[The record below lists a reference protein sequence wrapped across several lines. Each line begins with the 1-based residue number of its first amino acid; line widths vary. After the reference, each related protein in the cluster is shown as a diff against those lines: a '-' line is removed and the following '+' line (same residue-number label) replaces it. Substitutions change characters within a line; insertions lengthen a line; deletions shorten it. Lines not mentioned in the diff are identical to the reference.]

1 MCPTRLRKTR
11 EMRGKRT
18 VGWGQIGQH
27 RKHGERGGRK
37 VGRHKHLW
45 SYTLRYMPNYFGKR
59 GFKTPQSIKGTNKP
73 TTINIG
79 QLDQLTDKLQPPTA
93 PKATTTSKRTT
104 KPKAITIDLTQLGIQ
119 KLLATG
125 HITKPLTI
133 KVQSYSEAALKKIEE
148 AGGKIISPQ
157 PEQPEETKTPQPETT
172 EEPTKT

>member
-1 MCPTRLRKTR
+1 MCPTKLRKTR
-11 EMRGKRT
+11 KMRGKRT

-79 QLDQLTDKLQPPTA
+79 QLDQLTDKLSTQPT
-93 PKATTTSKRTT
+93 PKATGTKRTT
-104 KPKAITIDLTQLGIQ
+104 RSKAMTIDLTALGIQ

-125 HITKPLTI
+125 HTSKPLTI

-148 AGGKIISPQ
+148 AGGKIITPQ
-157 PEQPEETKTPQPETT
+157 PEQPQEPENKQPEEAT
-172 EEPTKT
+172 EQPTKP

>member
-1 MCPTRLRKTR
+1 MCPHKLRKTR
-11 EMRGKRT
+11 KMRGKRT

-59 GFKTPQSIKGTNKP
+59 GFKTPQSIQGTNKP

-79 QLDQLTDKLQPPTA
+79 QLDQLIDKQNPP
-93 PKATTTSKRTT
+93 TTTSKTTT
-104 KPKAITIDLTQLGIQ
+104 KKTTPKPIAIDLGALGIQ

-125 HITKPLTI
+125 HTNKPLTI
-133 KVQSYSEAALKKIEE
+133 TVQTYSEAALKKIEE
-148 AGGKIISPQ
+148 AGGKIITPQ
-157 PEQPEETKTPQPETT
+157 PTQPEEPETQPEETPK
-172 EEPTKT
+172 EPTKT

>member
-1 MCPTRLRKTR
+1 
-11 EMRGKRT
+11 MRGKRT

-59 GFKTPQSIKGTNKP
+59 GFKTPQSISGTNKP

-79 QLDQLTDKLQPPTA
+79 QLDQLIDKLNPPTT
-93 PKATTTSKRTT
+93 PKTTTTTTAKRTT
-104 KPKAITIDLTQLGIQ
+104 KPKPVTIDLGTLGIQ

-125 HITKPLTI
+125 HTNKPLTI
-133 KVQSYSEAALKKIEE
+133 TVQTYSQTALKKIEE
-148 AGGKIISPQ
+148 AGGKIITPQ
-157 PEQPEETKTPQPETT
+157 PEQPEETETQQPKETPK
-172 EEPTKT
+172 EPTKT